1 MRTTFDLTPLYRSSI
16 GFDRVLDALEA
27 ARRVESIDK
36 WPPYNISKIGED
48 DYRITMAVAGFTQ
61 NDVTVTQER
70 NMLVVSGEK
79 TGEDNGQYLHRGIN
93 GRAFQRRFE
102 LADHVKVSDASLV
115 NGLLTIEL
123 KRELPEEMKP
133 RRIAV
138 GSTGSHPKVE
148 TKRIEAGNKQAA

>member
-1 MRTTFDLTPLYRSSI
+1 
-16 GFDRVLDALEA
+16 
-27 ARRVESIDK
+27 
-36 WPPYNISKIGED
+36 
-48 DYRITMAVAGFTQ
+48 
-61 NDVTVTQER
+61 
-70 NMLVVSGEK
+70 MLVVSGEK

-138 GSTGSHPKVE
+138 GSTGSPPKVE
-148 TKRIEAGNKQAA
+148 TKRIEAGKQAA

>member
-27 ARRVESIDK
+27 ASRVESIDK
-36 WPPYNISKIGED
+36 WPPYNIAKIGED

-61 NDVTVTQER
+61 DDVTVTQER

-138 GSTGSHPKVE
+138 GSTGSPPKVE
-148 TKRIEAGNKQAA
+148 TKRIEAGKQAA